1 MFRLRAFSFI
11 LTLLL
16 SACSGDEDNIV
27 RECVLLQPNQEVKLL
42 RDFQYARYRCFDLAV
57 IDGVDYVEPGDS
69 LKAFYLYQA
78 ADLESPNF
86 TKAVA
91 YPNSLQ
97 PESSPDSITRWFRP
111 LSFGYEYDLLVNV
124 DSGIF
129 TLVFPKALPEI
140 DTTAIACHMQIR
152 KSGGKLLTFGSRDQ
166 LPFKLQLI
174 KFADPQPTDQ
184 FWDAEWKNV
193 YDLGPAPLSWHSMD
207 IRLFR
212 APFGLEDPQ
221 HSYHREQ
228 NGLSYLYLLGL
239 DRESPFSEDTAGD
252 GRVDNNPDILWLGQ
266 GLLVFPSRTPFADP
280 ALTEQVPEPYSTD
293 DLGTLVTSSKYYLK
307 VTKSGYRRS
316 VRLMHINL
324 IEGSE
329 RVQSGGVVLTRGVH
343 YNIDY
348 MTGEIEFMSD
358 DVVTLGSPIQICYEY
373 EKFF

>member
-1 MFRLRAFSFI
+1 MFRLRALALIFS
-11 LTLLL
+11 LLL

-42 RDFQYARYRCFDLAV
+42 RDFQYARYRFFDV
-57 IDGVDYVEPGDS
+57 GVFGGVDHIEPGDS
-69 LKAFYLYQA
+69 IKALFLYQSS
-78 ADLESPNF
+78 ESSSPNLPE
-86 TKAVA
+86 AVA
-91 YPNSLQ
+91 YPNSLDPQ
-97 PESSPDSITRWFRP
+97 SSPDSVAQRFQLLSLGYEWEVRSSVDSGYVSIHFPTQLQKIEASTIAYYMVVRKANGTL
-111 LSFGYEYDLLVNV
+111 LSFGSQDNPLL
-124 DSGIF
+124 
-129 TLVFPKALPEI
+129 
-140 DTTAIACHMQIR
+140 
-152 KSGGKLLTFGSRDQ
+152 
-166 LPFKLQLI
+166 KLQIL
-174 KFADPQPTDQ
+174 KPAEPSPGDPL
-184 FWDAEWKNV
+184 WDAEWKNV

-207 IRLFR
+207 IELLR

-221 HSYHREQ
+221 HSHFREQ

-239 DRESPFSEDTAGD
+239 DKESPFSEDTAGD
-252 GRVDNNPDILWLGQ
+252 GRVDNNPDILWLDQ

-280 ALTEQVPEPYSTD
+280 VLTEQVPELYSTD
-293 DLGTLVTSSKYYLK
+293 DLGELVTSSKYYLK
-307 VTKSGYRRS
+307 ATKSGYRRY

-329 RVQSGGVVLTRGVH
+329 RVESHGVVLTRGVH

>member
-1 MFRLRAFSFI
+1 MTRLRPLLFI
-11 LTLLL
+11 LALVL

-27 RECVLLQPNQEVKLL
+27 RECVLLQPNQEVKLS
-42 RDFQYARYRCFDLAV
+42 RDFQYARYRFFDLGV

-69 LKAFYLYQA
+69 LKALFLYQA

-86 TKAVA
+86 REAVA
-91 YPNSLQ
+91 YPNSLE
-97 PESSPDSITRWFRP
+97 PESSPDSVTRWFRL
-111 LSFGYEYDLLVNV
+111 LSFGYEYEWIMEVE
-124 DSGIF
+124 SGTF

-152 KSGGKLLTFGSRDQ
+152 KSSGELLTFGSLDL

-174 KFADPQPTDQ
+174 KFANPQPSDPL
-184 FWDAEWKNV
+184 WAAEWKNV
-193 YDLGPAPLSWHSMD
+193 YDLGPGPLSWYSMN
-207 IRLFR
+207 IELLR

-221 HSYHREQ
+221 HSHYREQ

-239 DRESPFSEDTAGD
+239 DKESPFSEDTAGD
-252 GRVDNNPDILWLGQ
+252 GRVDNNPDILWLDQ

-280 ALTEQVPEPYSTD
+280 VLTEQVPELYSTD
-293 DLGTLVTSSKYYLK
+293 DLGELVTSSKYYLK
-307 VTKSGYRRS
+307 VTKSGYRRY

-329 RVQSGGVVLTRGVH
+329 RVESHGVVLTRGVH

-348 MTGEIEFMSD
+348 MTSEIEFMSD